1 MLTEY
6 IRQIIAANPEYAGVT
21 PVIEKE
27 ILHHDIMAAMVKQG
41 VMPSLTFIGGTSL
54 RLCHN
59 SSRLS
64 EDLDFNGGHD
74 FKPSSFSGLE
84 VEIQKYIQN
93 KYEVQV
99 WVNKPAEDNQ
109 ANTSSWKISIEK
121 ESNRPDLPRQKMH
134 IDICAI
140 PSFDIEKRP
149 LINHYNIVAPTEGLL
164 IPVQSLTETL
174 ADKFIALA
182 YRARRIKP
190 RDVWDIVWIKQR
202 GVAVSKQLINKKLA
216 ARGKTN
222 EDFIEALTIQLDKL
236 QHDDEARKDFNIE
249 MSRFIPN
256 QIKERTI
263 DNPDYWPYVQSEIS
277 TMSLSILNNGIKN
290 NKFDMGANFKAYKKA
305 P

>member
-41 VMPSLTFIGGTSL
+41 VMPSLTFIDGTSL

-202 GVAVSKQLINKKLA
+202 GVAVSKQLINKKLV

-236 QHDDEARKDFNIE
+236 QHDDEVRKDFNIE

-290 NKFDMGANFKAYKKA
+290 NKFDMGI
-305 P
+305 